1 MNKAK
6 KANRIWINA
15 GEVSGDL
22 HGALLVKALRRR
34 ASNVRCLGM
43 GGSAMA
49 EAGFQEEFNISELSL
64 LGLFEVLAHLP
75 RVLGLMRRLYL
86 RLKEERP
93 DAVVLIDSPDFNFF
107 VARMARRLGIPVY
120 YYICPQV
127 WAWRTGRVEFLKR
140 FVRRVL
146 CILPFEKPFL
156 AAHGLDADFVG
167 HPLMDQIPLDE
178 LDAVPRIKGRVGI
191 LPGSRTREIES
202 LLPEFVAAA
211 RRIKARLPEASFAL
225 VRAPGVSEAK
235 LAPYL
240 PDDLEVEILPPE
252 DRYRFMRQCEVI
264 LAASGT
270 VTLETALLGT
280 PTVVAYKISPLSYRI
295 GRALV
300 KVEFMS
306 LPNLIL
312 GEEAF
317 PELLQEEV
325 SGEAIAHK
333 ALAWLTDE
341 AAMAAV
347 HSRLERLAGLVGEPG
362 APDRAVG
369 IILDDLETLTAL
381 N

>member
-6 KANRIWINA
+6 RACGIWINA

-22 HGALLVKALRRR
+22 HGALLVKALKRRDPGL
-34 ASNVRCLGM
+34 RCLGM

-49 EAGFQEEFNISELSL
+49 EAGFEEQFNVRELSL

-93 DAVVLIDSPDFNFF
+93 AAVVLIDSPDFNFF

-127 WAWRTGRVEFLKR
+127 WAWRSGRVKFLKR

-146 CILPFEKPFL
+146 CILPFEKAFL
-156 AAHGLDADFVG
+156 AAHGLEAEYVG

-178 LDAVPRIKGRVGI
+178 LGGLERIKGRVGI
-191 LPGSRTREIES
+191 LPGSRSREIEA

-211 RRIKARLPEASFAL
+211 RRIKTRLPGASFAL
-225 VRAPGVSEAK
+225 VRAPGVSGAK

-240 PDDLEVEILPPE
+240 PEDLDVQVLPPE

-280 PTVVAYKISPLSYRI
+280 PTVVAYKVSPLSYRI

-300 KVEFMS
+300 KVDFIS

-317 PELLQEEV
+317 PELLQDEV
-325 SGEAIAHK
+325 SAAAIADK
-333 ALAWLTDE
+333 ALTWLTDE
-341 AAMAAV
+341 GAMIAV
-347 HSRLERLAGLVGEPG
+347 RNRLERLAGLVGEPG
-362 APDRAVG
+362 APDRAAG
-369 IILDDLETLTAL
+369 IILDDLESMPTV